1 MILVDVGVWLAAVW
15 GRHVHHPLVA
25 GWLSRQDAG
34 LVVCRV
40 TQMCLLRLLTLPTI
54 LGADAVTRAEAWRVV
69 DGLVED
75 DRIAWADE
83 PPDLDPVWR
92 AISARDDHSHKLWTD
107 DYLAAFAQTGGLHLV
122 TLDQRL
128 AGRYPSID
136 VTTLG
141 L

>member
-1 MILVDVGVWLAAVW
+1 VWLAAVW

-25 GWLSRQDAG
+25 DWLPRQDAG

-40 TQMCLLRLLTLPTI
+40 AQMSLLRLLALPTI
-54 LGADAVTRAEAWRVV
+54 LGADVVTRSEAWRVV
-69 DGLVED
+69 DALLED
-75 DRIAWADE
+75 DRIGWVDE

-92 AISARDDHSHKLWTD
+92 AISARHDHSHELWTD
-107 DYLAAFAQTGGLHLV
+107 DYLAAFAQTGGFGLV

-136 VTTLG
+136 VATLG
-141 L
+141 V